1 MRAKLKKDFH
11 MSLNDYSPYRPV
23 YIYFHFHCMEYPE
36 SKVRLIRATLDLL
49 SQSGLSGVGIN
60 QVVTQSAT
68 PKGSLYHFFPGGK
81 LELAAVALEE
91 AERFEGQ
98 WFRDIFQKRESVSRK
113 VEQLFADAAHNLE
126 ASGFTRGCPVAAVTL
141 ELSGDSESLRS
152 VCRAIFMTW
161 QDIIAAG
168 LEEVPDA
175 ERLEVAELIL
185 GTLEGA
191 LIFSRAEA
199 TKDALLRSGRI
210 LGDMLGRKYLASGEG
225 VDSPH

>member
-1 MRAKLKKDFH
+1 MK
-11 MSLNDYSPYRPV
+11 S
-23 YIYFHFHCMEYPE
+23 PE
-36 SKVRLIRATLDLL
+36 SKTRIIRATLDLL

-60 QVVTQSAT
+60 QVVTESAT

-98 WFRDIFQKRESVSRK
+98 WFREIFQKHETVSRK
-113 VEQLFADAAHNLE
+113 VEQLFTDAAQNLE
-126 ASGFTRGCPVAAVTL
+126 ASGFTKGCPVAAVTL
-141 ELSGDSESLRS
+141 ELSDDSESLRP

-168 LEEVPDA
+168 LEEVPEA

-199 TKDALLRSGRI
+199 TKDALLRSGRV
-210 LGDMLGRKYLASGEG
+210 LGDMLDRKYLTSGEG
-225 VDSPH
+225 VESPH

>member
-1 MRAKLKKDFH
+1 MK
-11 MSLNDYSPYRPV
+11 S
-23 YIYFHFHCMEYPE
+23 PE
-36 SKVRLIRATLDLL
+36 SKTRIIRATLDLL

-60 QVVTQSAT
+60 QVVTESAT

-98 WFRDIFQKRESVSRK
+98 WFREIFQKHETVSRK
-113 VEQLFADAAHNLE
+113 VEQLFTDAAQNLE
-126 ASGFTRGCPVAAVTL
+126 ASGFTKGCPVAAVTL
-141 ELSGDSESLRS
+141 ELSDDSESLRP

-168 LEEVPDA
+168 LEEVPEA

-199 TKDALLRSGRI
+199 TKDALLRSGRV
-210 LGDMLGRKYLASGEG
+210 LGDMLGRKYLTSGEG
-225 VDSPH
+225 VESPH

>member
-1 MRAKLKKDFH
+1 
-11 MSLNDYSPYRPV
+11 
-23 YIYFHFHCMEYPE
+23 MESAEP
-36 SKVRLIRATLDLL
+36 KNRIIRATLDLL

-60 QVVTQSAT
+60 QVVTESAT
-68 PKGSLYHFFPGGK
+68 AKGSLYHFFPGGK
-81 LELAAVALEE
+81 LELAAVALQE

-98 WFRDIFQKRESVSRK
+98 WFREIFQKREPVSRK
-113 VEQLFADAAHNLE
+113 VEQLFTDAAQNLE
-126 ASGFTRGCPVAAVTL
+126 ASGFTKGCPVAAVTL
-141 ELSGDSESLRS
+141 ELAGDAESLRP

-168 LEEVPDA
+168 LEEVPEA

-199 TKDALLRSGRI
+199 TKDALLRSGRL
-210 LGDMLGRKYLASGEG
+210 LGKMLDRKFLDDRLQTG
-225 VDSPH
+225 SPE